1 MTMSD
6 LLLTTSS
13 PTTTSAPLHRKVL
26 VAIETAMAVFGL
38 GGGIMLISGNGTP
51 PVDAIASL
59 GLTSWVVPGLWLTA
73 SVAIPSAAA
82 AYLAS
87 RRSSWTPRAV
97 LLASGLLAV
106 ELLVQVPF
114 LGVNGLQVAMASIGG
129 TAAALAWRGRHTW
142 RPASPNLW

>member
-6 LLLTTSS
+6 PLLTASA
-13 PTTTSAPLHRKVL
+13 PTTTPAPLHRKVL

-38 GGGIMLISGNGTP
+38 GGGIMLIAGQGTP
-51 PVDAIASL
+51 PVAAISSL
-59 GLTSWVVPGLWLTA
+59 GLSAWVVPGLWLTA
-73 SVAIPSAAA
+73 SVAVPSGTA
-82 AYLAS
+82 AYLAW
-87 RRSSWTPRAV
+87 RGSSWTPRAV

-114 LGVNGLQVAMASIGG
+114 LGVNGLQVAMATIGG

-142 RPASPNLW
+142 GPAFPDLS